1 MIMHKL
7 TREGLAAE
15 VARTDFALP
24 EADWNEQQPTPADET
39 LAQLH
44 DRLRAHFQ
52 AEGIT
57 FEYTWSGGGR
67 VYVVDGEYFTPRG
80 AEAHF
85 LAPPVRTGKPTWG
98 PRHVVEYRPR
108 WKTDHHPWL
117 VAGMDPKTGIRY
129 ADYEVA
135 EGV

>member
-1 MIMHKL
+1 MNKI
-7 TREGLAAE
+7 TFEGLAAE

-24 EADWNEQQPTPADET
+24 EADWNEPAPAPE
-39 LAQLH
+39 
-44 DRLRAHFQ
+44 
-52 AEGIT
+52 
-57 FEYTWSGGGR
+57 
-67 VYVVDGEYFTPRG
+67 P
-80 AEAHF
+80 
-85 LAPPVRTGKPTWG
+85 PPVRTGKPTWG